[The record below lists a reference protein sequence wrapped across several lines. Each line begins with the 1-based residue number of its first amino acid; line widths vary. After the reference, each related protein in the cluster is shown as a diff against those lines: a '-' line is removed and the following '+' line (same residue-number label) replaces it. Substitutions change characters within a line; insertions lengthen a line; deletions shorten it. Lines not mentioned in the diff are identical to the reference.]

1 MSQIELYTLCPV
13 FQIERWHRLVQL
25 TTTHIVQ
32 KCLKLNSTPCVQCGL
47 FWKVNVSQSHG
58 WDGTR
63 PGGVYQPLV
72 IVYVYIHIRRWLYTY
87 ILNYMYTAVV
97 TPQLIAVRTCLK
109 RDLLYTQKRP
119 TVQAPLDWTSPL
131 NGLKL
136 SRESSIL
143 NMYILTH
150 KKRPT
155 SVKRDLLVS
164 KETYIDTQKE
174 FSMY

>member
-63 PGGVYQPLV
+63 PGNIYQSQVDSHTHTHTHTHTHMYSYL
-72 IVYVYIHIRRWLYTY
+72 YVYPGHVMGSLNQYNPPPEACMHIQDTWCSCAICISRTRDVL
-87 ILNYMYTAVV
+87 AKSV
-97 TPQLIAVRTCLK
+97 QRASGGGTCLE
-109 RDLLYTQKRP
+109 RWP
-119 TVQAPLDWTSPL
+119 
-131 NGLKL
+131 L
-136 SRESSIL
+136 SRWSIHRSL
-143 NMYILTH
+143 LTL
-150 KKRPT
+150 K
-155 SVKRDLLVS
+155 
-164 KETYIDTQKE
+164 
-174 FSMY
+174 